1 MTLRQSFTAFWT
13 IIYAETYRMFRL
25 WKQTLLPPAITSI
38 LYFVI
43 FGHVIGRRIG
53 DMHGFQYA
61 TFIAPGLIMMQ
72 MITNAYS
79 ASVFAF
85 YFAKFTRSIE
95 EILVSPMSNVVI
107 LISYMSVGMVRGL
120 SVGLVVSAVAAV
132 FAEMPGYSPAGIIF
146 TSLISTAIFSV
157 CGVVNGVF
165 AKKFDDIAIIP
176 NFVITPLTYFG
187 GVFYSI
193 NMLPFGFREVSL
205 INPIYYLVDAFRYGF
220 LGFNSAMMEISVFVL
235 LGLFIVAFSSAW
247 WIFKCGAGLRQ

>member
-1 MTLRQSFTAFWT
+1 MNLKQTLTAFWT
-13 IIYAETYRMFRL
+13 IVYAEGFRMFRL

-43 FGHVIGRRIG
+43 FGHVIGKRIG
-53 DMHGFQYA
+53 EMHNFHYA

-72 MITNAYS
+72 MITAAYS

-95 EILVSPMSNVVI
+95 EVLVSPMSNVVI
-107 LISYMSVGMVRGL
+107 LISYMAVGMMRGL
-120 SVGLVVSAVAAV
+120 AVGLIVAAVAAI
-132 FAEMPGYSPAGIIF
+132 FAELPGYSIVGIIF
-146 TSLISTAIFSV
+146 TSLISTAIFSL

-193 NMLPFGFREVSL
+193 NMLPYGFREVSL
-205 INPIYYLVDAFRYGF
+205 VNPIYYLVDAFRYGF
-220 LGFNSAMMEISVFVL
+220 LGFNAPMMVTSVCVL
-235 LGLFIVAFSSAW
+235 VGLFIVAFMTAW
-247 WIFKCGAGLRQ
+247 MIFKNGAGLRP